1 VSGMSQLALQAEHLK
16 LARLLGCDEAT
27 IANMK
32 GLDVDALR
40 KLRDACTSMLFDGDR
55 ERLQKVVASS
65 RLLPKALKA
74 IVAEK
79 ALGPTLGS
87 RVAGLLPPDEAA
99 DIAKRVSLAFNTE
112 VTLQIDPRSAVDLLR
127 RIPVSLVVA
136 VTREVL
142 KRGEYIAMARFV
154 DALSDEQIKASMA
167 VLDDEAM
174 LRIGFFVESPDRLEE
189 VVGLMSD
196 ERLQK
201 VVSVSAQKELNLG
214 GAVMAML
221 VGVSENLRARL
232 VEAALSHPDEQVGAH
247 LLEAGAEHDLLPML
261 SALRSKLSKPSASR
275 LDALLSQ

>member
-1 VSGMSQLALQAEHLK
+1 MNQLALQAEHLK

-27 IANMK
+27 IANME
-32 GLDVDALR
+32 GLDVEALR
-40 KLRDACTSMLFDGDR
+40 QLRNACTSMLFDGDR

-142 KRGEYIAMARFV
+142 KRREYIAMARFV

-214 GAVMAML
+214 GAVMAL
-221 VGVSENLRARL
+221 LLGVSENLRARL

>member
-1 VSGMSQLALQAEHLK
+1 MNQLALQAEHLK

>member
-1 VSGMSQLALQAEHLK
+1 MSQLALQAEHLK

>member
-1 VSGMSQLALQAEHLK
+1 MSQLALQAEHLK

-87 RVAGLLPPDEAA
+87 RVAGLLPPDQAA